1 MYTNLK
7 NLFGRRIRELRKKVG
22 LTQEELSCKVDV
34 DSKSISRIETGKFLP
49 SLDLLYRLSKVF
61 NVEYYEML
69 MFEHH
74 KDTIDL
80 RKECFELVNSLP
92 DEKMQLGYKL
102 LKVLAED

>member
-1 MYTNLK
+1 MNLK
-7 NLFGRRIRELRKKVG
+7 NLFGRRIRELRKKAG

-49 SLDLLYRLSKVF
+49 SLDLLYRLRKVF
-61 NVEYYEML
+61 NVEYHEML

-80 RKECFELVNSLP
+80 RKECVEFLDMLQ
-92 DEKMQLGYKL
+92 DEKMQLAYKI
-102 LKVLAED
+102 LKVIAET